1 MKSRKQD
8 RDKLAKLMHGAKG
21 GMWDKLVDDLDE
33 SRCSYPRPRLSH
45 AVGEYMS
52 DDVAKRPVYGLHQLA
67 RLSELMLHHVTVG
80 VNRNPEH
87 LERVECLFV
96 DVRTVI
102 RNHIERWPRGIRPDR
117 KSLAALR
124 AEVKRLL
131 EEARDTYR
139 EVKGSGLKT
148 CPCCHGRGRIA
159 AKDLAVLRDAV
170 AQLVSKGLIDRKIYT
185 HPIMMERHGDE
196 I

>member
-1 MKSRKQD
+1 MKSREQD
-8 RDKLAKLMHGAKG
+8 RRKLGLLERSARG
-21 GMWDKLVDDLDE
+21 GMWDKLMDDLDE

-45 AVGEYMS
+45 AVHEYMADS
-52 DDVAKRPVYGLHQLA
+52 VADRPVYGLHQLA

-80 VNRNPEH
+80 ANRNPEH

-96 DVRTVI
+96 DVRSVI
-102 RNHIERWPRGIRPDR
+102 RSHVERWPRGVRPDR
-117 KSLAALR
+117 KSLAKLR
-124 AEVKRLL
+124 AEVRRLL
-131 EEARDTYR
+131 GEAREVYG